1 MFRPL
6 PDKYTYPDLEK
17 EILKYWED
25 NKVFEKTLEERKN
38 SPYYTFYEG
47 PPTVN
52 GKPGL
57 HHMMARTIKDS
68 ICRYKTMKGF
78 YVRRQA
84 GWDTHG
90 LPVEIQIEKQL
101 GFKNKQEVVEYGIDK
116 FNKVCKEFVY
126 KNIEMDEGW
135 RTLTSRMGY
144 WVDMD
149 AAYITCTNN
158 YIESVWWAL
167 KQYFDKGLIY
177 RGFKVVPQ
185 SPTIETPLSSHELSL
200 GYQDVR
206 DPNCY
211 LQLLITNSK
220 ITEIIGA
227 KVMVWTT
234 TPWTL
239 FANVALAAGTDYD
252 YVLVNN
258 KVKIG
263 PKGQQTIEEKRLVL
277 AKERLSVLDGEYE
290 ILQEF
295 KGSELIG
302 SEYEQIFTYCK
313 IDKTEFPDALTI
325 LAADFVT
332 TGDGTGIVHLAPAF
346 GEDDYQMSRKFR
358 IPFLQPVTPN
368 GHLTEEITD
377 FAGRAIK
384 NFTYVTKNEQGEE
397 IVTKEEGAD
406 KDIVVALKYAGKIYR
421 STNDYL
427 HSYPHCWRTGNP
439 IMYYARESWFIKSP
453 EYKQEMINL
462 NKQINWQ
469 PSEIGTGRF
478 GNWLE
483 EVKDW
488 SLSRD
493 RFWGTPLPLW
503 VNIDDKEDI
512 IAVGS
517 IQELKQG
524 YIIDENGHKKSVSE
538 LSEEEIDLHRPFVDN
553 ILFDKDGKTYKRV
566 HEVIDVWFDS
576 GSMPFAQLHYPFEN
590 KELFEKSFPADFIAE
605 GIDQTRG
612 WFYTLH
618 NIASALFGK
627 PAFKNIVVNELILD
641 KNGVKMSK
649 RLGNTIDPFEIMERL
664 GADAV
669 RWYLY
674 VNNPPW
680 KTTKFD
686 EEDLV
691 KTVISDFFRSLTNT
705 YSFFSLYAN
714 IDGFDGTESL
724 VPISDRPEID
734 KWIISR
740 LNTVIATFTKFMED
754 YELTKAHRE
763 IQAFVVD
770 ELSNWYIRRNRR
782 RFWKGEKDQDKI
794 AAYQTLKEVLI
805 NVTLMMASNAPFLS
819 EYLYTRLKQEN
830 APVSIHLNLLPEP
843 NSTFIDIDLERKMEL
858 AQKVVYISRS
868 LREKSKIRTRQPL
881 QKILIPIISPTQR
894 RDLQSVADVIKEE
907 INVKEIE
914 YVDDKTS
921 SIVVRSAKANFKN
934 LGKKYGKLTNLIANE
949 VKNLS
954 NEEITELERTNTY
967 NIKLDDNVYPIEFD
981 DIEISSQ
988 YIEGWLVATDRG
1000 VTVALDTHITP
1011 ELKDEGSAREI
1022 VNRIQ
1027 NLRKDNG
1034 FEITDRVELFI
1045 ALDLEKSTHLQL
1057 SINKLSDYI
1066 KSETLA
1072 QTLTVKSV
1080 DEINKEPYST
1090 VEFDEDLVYILVKKL

>member
-6 PDKYTYPDLEK
+6 PEKFSYPDLEK
-17 EILKYWED
+17 EILQYWEE
-25 NKVFEKTLEERKN
+25 KKIFEKSLDAREGA
-38 SPYYTFYEG
+38 PYYTFYEG

-101 GFKNKQEVVEYGIDK
+101 GFKNKQEVLDFGIDK

-126 KNIEMDEGW
+126 QNIEMDEGW

-149 AAYITCTNN
+149 TAYITCTNN

-167 KQYFDKGLIY
+167 KTYFDKGLIY

-200 GYQDVR
+200 GYKDVR
-206 DPNCY
+206 DPNCF
-211 LQLLITNSK
+211 LQLRILKSK
-220 ITEIIGA
+220 ISEIVDA
-227 KVMVWTT
+227 KIMVWTT

-239 FANVALAAGTDYD
+239 FANVALAVGVDYD
-252 YVLVNN
+252 YVLVKNT
-258 KVKIG
+258 VKSG
-263 PKGQQTIEEKRLVL
+263 EKGNEKIEVKNLVL
-277 AKERLSVLDGEYE
+277 AKERLSILDGEYE
-290 ILQEF
+290 IIKEF
-295 KGSELIG
+295 KGSDLIG
-302 SEYEQIFTYCK
+302 SEYEQIFSYCK
-313 IDKTEFPDALTI
+313 IDKTEFSDALTV
-325 LAADFVT
+325 LAGDFVT
-332 TGDGTGIVHLAPAF
+332 TDNGTGVVHLAPAF
-346 GEDDYQMSRKFR
+346 GEDDYQMSRKYK
-358 IPFLQPVTPN
+358 IPFLQPVTAN
-368 GHLTEEITD
+368 GHFTEEITD

-384 NFTYVTKNEQGEE
+384 NFTYATKNENGEE
-397 IVTKEEGAD
+397 VVTKEEGAD
-406 KDIVVALKYAGKIYR
+406 KDIVIALKYADKIYR

-453 EYKQEMINL
+453 EYKDRMIEL
-462 NKQINWQ
+462 NKEINWQ
-469 PSEIGTGRF
+469 PSEIGSGRF

-503 VNIDDKEDI
+503 VNTEDKNDI
-512 IAVGS
+512 MAVGS
-517 IQELKQG
+517 IEELKKG
-524 YIIDENGHKKSVSE
+524 YILDENGNKKSVSE
-538 LSEEEIDLHRPFVDN
+538 IDENEIDLHRPFVDN
-553 ILFDKDGKTYKRV
+553 VYFEINGNTYQRV

-576 GSMPFAQLHYPFEN
+576 GSMPFAQMHYPFEN
-590 KELFEKSFPADFIAE
+590 KDLFEKSFPADFIAE

-618 NIASALFGK
+618 NIASALFDK

-641 KNGVKMSK
+641 KHGVKMSK
-649 RLGNTIDPFEIMERL
+649 RLGNTIDPFDFMERL

-686 EEDLV
+686 EEDLS

-705 YSFFSLYAN
+705 YAFLSLYAN
-714 IDGFDGTESL
+714 IDGFNGKEEL
-724 VPISDRPEID
+724 VPIKERPEID

-740 LNTVIATFTKFMED
+740 LNTVIGNFTSFMEE

-763 IQAFVVD
+763 IQEFVVN

-782 RFWKGEKDQDKI
+782 RFWKGENDKDKI
-794 AAYQTLKEVLI
+794 AAYQTLREVLL
-805 NVTLMMASNAPFLS
+805 NVTYMMASNAPFLS
-819 EYLYTRLKQEN
+819 DYLYNRLKGEN
-830 APVSIHLNLLPEP
+830 DPESVHLVLLPEP
-843 NSTFIDIDLERKMEL
+843 NKDLIDLDLERKMEL
-858 AQKVVYISRS
+858 AQRVVYIARS

-881 QKILIPIISPTQR
+881 QKILIPITSPTQR
-894 RDLQSVADVIKEE
+894 RDLQSVSDIIKEE
-907 INVKEIE
+907 INIKEIE
-914 YVDDKTS
+914 FVDDKTS
-921 SIVVRSAKANFKN
+921 NIVSRTAKANFKT
-934 LGKKYGKLTNLIANE
+934 LGKKYGKLTNLLANE
-949 VKNLS
+949 IKKMS
-954 NEEITELERTNTY
+954 NDDIIELESKNKFI
-967 NIKLDDNVYPIEFD
+967 IKLDGTDYEIEFA

-988 YIEGWLVATDRG
+988 DIEGWLVATDRG
-1000 VTVALDTHITP
+1000 VTVALDTHISND
-1011 ELKDEGSAREI
+1011 LKDEGNAREL

-1034 FEITDRVELFI
+1034 FEVTDRINIDI
-1045 ALDLEKSTHLQL
+1045 AIEKSKNANIIE
-1057 SINKLSDYI
+1057 SVNKLNDYI

-1072 QTLTVKSV
+1072 QEVRILDLSEVNSEDYAKVELVEDFVYLKLT
-1080 DEINKEPYST
+1080 
-1090 VEFDEDLVYILVKKL
+1090 KL